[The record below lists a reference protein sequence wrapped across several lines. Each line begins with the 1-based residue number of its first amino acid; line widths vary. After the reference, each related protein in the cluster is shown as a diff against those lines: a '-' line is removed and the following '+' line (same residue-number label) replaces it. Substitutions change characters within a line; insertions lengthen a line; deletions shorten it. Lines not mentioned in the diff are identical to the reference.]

1 MDMLTV
7 IKERARQ
14 LKRHVVFPEGEEP
27 RTIEAAGMLIQQGI
41 ATVTLL
47 GKRSVI
53 LQLLEKQQTLPET
66 VKIIAPSQSDKLTD
80 YAELYLQTRQQKASN
95 LPDNLNKDETIRVM
109 SDPLYFGAMMVATG
123 DADASVAGAINTTGD
138 VLRSAVRVVGLKNG
152 IEIASSCFLMS
163 LPSTHVAKVADDC
176 LLFADCAI
184 IPNPDVEQLVSIA
197 LSAANT
203 WSCLTDTEPR
213 LALLSFSTKGS
224 AHHPDVEKVLKAVEI
239 LHRDHPKLIVDGEL
253 QVDAALVPK
262 IAKRKAPGSAVAG
275 KANVLI
281 FPNLDAGNIGYK
293 LVERL
298 AGGCAT
304 GPLIMG
310 LARPVYDLSRGCS
323 PQDIV
328 NVAAIAS
335 VMAGNA

>member
-1 MDMLTV
+1 MDILTV

-27 RTIEAAGMLIQQGI
+27 RTIEAAGMLTEQGI

-47 GKRSVI
+47 GQRSVI
-53 LQLLEKQQTLPET
+53 SQLLEKQQTLPET
-66 VKIIAPSQSDKLTD
+66 VTIITPGQSDKLTD
-80 YAELYLQTRQQKASN
+80 YAKFYLQMRQEKAIN
-95 LPDNLNKDETIRVM
+95 LPNNLNNDETLRVM

-123 DADASVAGAINTTGD
+123 DADASVAGAISTTGD

-152 IEIASSCFLMS
+152 IKIASSCFLMS
-163 LPSTHVAKVADDC
+163 LPSTHDAKVADDC

-184 IPNPDVEQLVSIA
+184 IPNPDADQLVSIA
-197 LSAANT
+197 LSAAYT
-203 WSCLTDTEPR
+203 WRCLTDTEPR

-224 AHHPDVEKVLKAVEI
+224 ARHPDVDKVLKALEI
-239 LHRDHPKLIVDGEL
+239 LRRDHPKLIVDGEL
-253 QVDAALVPK
+253 QVDAALIPEVS
-262 IAKRKAPGSAVAG
+262 KRKAPGSAVAG

-310 LARPVYDLSRGCS
+310 LAKPVYDLSRGCS

-328 NVAAIAS
+328 DVAAIAS
-335 VMAGNA
+335 IMAGSA